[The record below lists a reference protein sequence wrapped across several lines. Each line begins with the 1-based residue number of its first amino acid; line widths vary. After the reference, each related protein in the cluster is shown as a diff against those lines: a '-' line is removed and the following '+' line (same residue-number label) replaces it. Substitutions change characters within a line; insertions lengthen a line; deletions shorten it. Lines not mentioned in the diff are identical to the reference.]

1 MEFEKVSRIGK
12 KPIMIPKGVTI
23 DRKDNSL
30 KVKGPKGE
38 LYNTFDSRIGIEI
51 KDSELTVSRPDDT
64 KEIKAL
70 HGLSRAL
77 IQNMVKGV
85 TEAYQKTLDIV
96 GVGYRAELKGKNLLL
111 NIGFSH
117 PIYFIP
123 PEGITLQTPTQTQI
137 VISGIDKQLVGM
149 VASKIRSIRKP
160 EPYKGKGIKYSDEQI
175 VRKAGK
181 TAGK

>member
-1 MEFEKVSRIGK
+1 MSRIGK
-12 KPIMIPKGVTI
+12 KPVIIPKGVTI
-23 DRKDNSL
+23 DNKGNSI

-38 LYNTFDSRIGIEI
+38 LEGIFDLRMKIEI
-51 KDSELTVSRPDDT
+51 KDSELTVIRPNDT

-77 IQNMVKGV
+77 IQNMVQGV
-85 TEAYQKTLDIV
+85 TEAYQRTLDIV

-111 NIGFSH
+111 NIGYSH

-123 PEGITLQTPTQTQI
+123 PDGITIATPTQTQI

-149 VASKIRSIRKP
+149 VAAKIRSIRKP

-175 VRKAGK
+175 LRKAGK